1 MTTLV
6 TGGAGFI
13 GSHFVR
19 AAHEDGMPVVVL
31 DDLSAG
37 PAPDLGKAL
46 LVQGDIADRPLLR
59 SLISECNVSAVIHF
73 AGKISVAES
82 VRSPALYVEHN
93 VARSTILLDELHRGG
108 VRTFVFSSS
117 AAVYGAPGDTP
128 IDEASD
134 TRPINPYG
142 ETKLAFER
150 VLARYADLRWVAL
163 RYFNAAAAHP
173 SGTMRERHE
182 PETHL
187 LPLAIDAAL
196 GRRPAL
202 KIFGTDYPTRDGTC
216 IRDYV
221 HVVDLADAHL
231 LALRVLREGTQLGA
245 LNLGSGLG
253 YSVREV
259 LDAVEEVVG
268 KPVPHVVAG
277 RRSGDPPVLIA
288 DPSRAREL
296 LGWSCKRSDLKS
308 IVADAVRSRI

>member
-1 MTTLV
+1 
-6 TGGAGFI
+6 
-13 GSHFVR
+13 
-19 AAHEDGMPVVVL
+19 MPVVVL